1 MTMIFSRLVDC
12 KFYFNCVIVPDPAN
26 SKLRITCG
34 LYINITLYDYV
45 RTIINL
51 TRSNTTW
58 SLVSIFP

>member
-1 MTMIFSRLVDC
+1 MTMTFSRLDDC
-12 KFYFNCVIVPDPAN
+12 KLYFNHVVASDPAN
-26 SKLRITCG
+26 SEFRITCG

-58 SLVSIFP
+58 SLVSIFS

>member
-1 MTMIFSRLVDC
+1 MTCSRLGDC
-12 KFYFNCVIVPDPAN
+12 KLDVNRVIAPDLAN
-26 SKLRITCG
+26 RKLRITCG

-58 SLVSIFP
+58 SLVSILP